1 MNWLTENWIWIAV
14 AVGGFFL
21 LTRMHRMGGKAGMG
35 GMGGCGGG
43 HGASGNGNST
53 TMPPDARGADRGTTI
68 DAVSGHALPSGGAA
82 ASTVFHGQA
91 YYFESRENRDAF
103 ESDPDKYL
111 AATPQAGR
119 ALAPAGDGLHRH
131 HGC

>member
-1 MNWLTENWIWIAV
+1 MNWLTQNWIWIAV

-21 LTRMHRMGGKAGMG
+21 LTRMHRMGGMG

-43 HGASGNGNST
+43 HGASGHGGST
-53 TMPPDARGADRGTTI
+53 TTPDASGSDPGTTI
-68 DAVSGHALPSGGAA
+68 DAVSGHALPADGTA
-82 ASTVFHGQA
+82 ASTVFRGQA
-91 YYFESRENRDAF
+91 YYFESRGNRDAF

-111 AATPQAGR
+111 AASPQAGR
-119 ALAPAGDGLHRH
+119 ALAPAGDRPHRR

>member
-1 MNWLTENWIWIAV
+1 MNWLTQNWIWVAV

-21 LTRMHRMGGKAGMG
+21 LTRMGGMG

-43 HGASGNGNST
+43 HGAHHDHGDST
-53 TMPPDARGADRGTTI
+53 TRPPDASGADRGTTI
-68 DAVSGHALPSGGAA
+68 DAVSGHALSPGGTA
-82 ASTVFHGQA
+82 ASSVFHGHA

-111 AATPQAGR
+111 AAAPQAGR
-119 ALAPAGDGLHRH
+119 ALAPAADRPHRH
-131 HGC
+131 RGC